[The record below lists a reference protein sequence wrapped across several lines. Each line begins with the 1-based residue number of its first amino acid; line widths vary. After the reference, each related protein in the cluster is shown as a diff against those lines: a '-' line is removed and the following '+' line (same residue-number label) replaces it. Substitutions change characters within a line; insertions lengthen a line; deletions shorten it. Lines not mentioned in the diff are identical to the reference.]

1 MKRLLTLT
9 LLLFPLFCFS
19 QSTPGCGLFVPHAV
33 INLSG
38 VSNQTISG
46 DSINAAGGQFCIR
59 LTNCTNIHITRC
71 KLIGASTSSYSG
83 SIDIHGGSNIRID
96 TCYFENSS
104 YGILVQGV
112 TLGNIGINYNY
123 FKNCEQVGRPTK
135 GGCSV
140 QFNVVSGPNLRV
152 DSNKSYHT
160 TNNANIGDQF
170 SFFKVNGTAASP
182 LHFYYNQ
189 CRGGS
194 TEPSGL
200 SGNILGDLGGSWQD
214 GEYNTY
220 VNAGAQGQQVQG
232 GTNIIMSNNRIYSFK
247 VANSFEG
254 MAYGNYSGSASTNVT
269 MANNRINFT
278 LPNGKIFNKW
288 FDPKTVVSPI
298 GWTTNTPDNVADP
311 SITDSMLPD
320 PLFGTCSVTTPIP
333 VISYTPA
340 TYTFTTGTA
349 IASIIPTNTGGSS
362 NQWSVSPAL
371 PSGLAISATTGIIT
385 GSPSTVTTATSYT
398 VSAVNAGGTGTTVI
412 NIKTQAPVIVKP
424 SITYS
429 PNTITQT
436 VNTTITPLSASNTG
450 GAVTTWSVSP
460 SVPTGITFNSGS
472 FSGTPSVVQTAVV
485 YTVTASNS
493 SGSSNAGVTIT
504 VLPVKPSISYAGS
517 PFVFTQSSTIVPLV
531 ASNSGGAGTFTGSL
545 PPGLSLNSS
554 TGQVSGTPTTIASAA
569 NFVISCTN
577 AAGVSQATLN
587 ITVQAPAVVVPAISY
602 SPSTITVTINNPI
615 TNLAPTNTG
624 GAAVS
629 FSCSPTPPTG
639 ISFNTSN
646 GLFSG
651 TPTVTSSTTSYS
663 ITATNSGGTSPV
675 THVSITVN
683 QITAPNISYVYSSVV
698 YVQGQD
704 ITPISPTNIG
714 GVSTSYSISSGT
726 LPVGLVLNSTTGLIS
741 GIPTLTQAPTNFT
754 VQAVNGGGNSQ
765 FTIQAAVNVPIT
777 RYWYLIDGKFGYLA
791 PGQ

>member
-1 MKRLLTLT
+1 MKKLLILIA
-9 LLLFPLFCFS
+9 LLFPFIVKA

-38 VSNQTISG
+38 ASNQTISG

-83 SIDIHGGSNIRID
+83 SIDIHGGSNIKID

-123 FKNCEQVGRPTK
+123 FKNMEQAGRQTK

-160 TNNANIGDQF
+160 TNNNNIGDQF
-170 SFFKVNGTAASP
+170 SFYKVNGTAASP

-200 SGNILGDLGGSWQD
+200 SGNILGDLGGSYQD
-214 GEYNTY
+214 GEFNTY

-232 GTNIIMSNNRIYSFK
+232 GTFITMSNNRIYSFK

-254 MAYGNYSGSASTNVT
+254 MAYGNYSGSASNNVT

-288 FDPKTVVSPI
+288 FDPKTVTAPA
-298 GWTTNTPDNVADP
+298 GWTTNTADNVADP

-333 VISYTPA
+333 VISYTPS
-340 TYTFTTGTA
+340 TYTFTTGTS

-362 NQWSVSPAL
+362 NQWSVAPSLPA
-371 PSGLAISATTGIIT
+371 GLAISATTGIIS
-385 GSPSTVTTATSYT
+385 GNPSTVTAATNYT
-398 VSAVNAGGTGTTVI
+398 VSALNSGGTGTTVI

-424 SITYS
+424 SISYS
-429 PNTITQT
+429 PNSISPT
-436 VNTTITPLSASNTG
+436 VNTTISPLNASNTG

-460 SVPTGITFNSGS
+460 SPPTGIVFNSGT
-472 FSGTPSVVQTAVV
+472 FSGTPTVVQTAQV
-485 YTVTASNS
+485 YTVTATNS
-493 SGSSNAGVTIT
+493 GGSSNAPVTIT
-504 VLPVKPSISYAGS
+504 VLPVKPNISYAGS
-517 PFVFTQSSTIVPLV
+517 PYTFTQNSAIVPISP
-531 ASNSGGAGTFTGSL
+531 SNSGGSATYAVSPAL
-545 PPGLSLNSS
+545 PASLSLNSS
-554 TGQVSGTPTTIASAA
+554 TGQLSGTPSATQSA
-569 NFVISCTN
+569 TAYNITSTN
-577 AAGVSQATLN
+577 AAGSSVFPISIA
-587 ITVQAPAVVVPAISY
+587 VQPPAVAAPIISY
-602 SPSTITVTINNPI
+602 SPSSQAATISVPIINMNPI
-615 TNLAPTNTG
+615 NSG
-624 GAAVS
+624 GAATG
-629 FSCSPTPPTG
+629 FTISPALPA
-639 ISFNTSN
+639 SLNFNTAN
-646 GLFSG
+646 GVISG
-651 TPTVTSSTTSYS
+651 TGTVVSGSTSYTIVGSNSGGSSTTH
-663 ITATNSGGTSPV
+663 V
-675 THVSITVN
+675 TLQIN
-683 QITAPNISYVYSSVV
+683 QIPAPNISYTTSAVV
-698 YVQGQD
+698 YITNQP
-704 ITPISPTNIG
+704 ITPLTPTNIG
-714 GVSTSYSISSGT
+714 GGSVTYTTDVALPNGLIISSSTGVISGT
-726 LPVGLVLNSTTGLIS
+726 PLTITAPVTVIVRATNTTGVS
-741 GIPTLTQAPTNFT
+741 NFPI
-754 VQAVNGGGNSQ
+754 QFAVNAQPS
-765 FTIQAAVNVPIT
+765 TH
-777 RYWYLIDGKFGYLA
+777 WYLINNSFFGPIIY
-791 PGQ
+791 